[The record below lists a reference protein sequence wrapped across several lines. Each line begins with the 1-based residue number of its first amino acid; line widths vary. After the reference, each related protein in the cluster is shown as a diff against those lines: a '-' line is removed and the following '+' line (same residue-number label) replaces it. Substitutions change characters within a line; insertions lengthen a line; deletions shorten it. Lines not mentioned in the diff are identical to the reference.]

1 MKTPES
7 VLKDFLLEWDIEDYG
22 TEYTV
27 QRMIETLIAEGY
39 KIVPKVDLRPDQ
51 QSGNA
56 AQGTSEPPDSN
67 IVHPGFGG
75 PNAI

>member
-27 QRMIETLIAEGY
+27 QRMIETLMAEGY
-39 KIVPKVDLRPDQ
+39 KIVPKVDLRPVQ
-51 QSGNA
+51 Q
-56 AQGTSEPPDSN
+56 QPPQAWVEAKKEVDDGW
-67 IVHPGFGG
+67 PDK
-75 PNAI
+75 